1 MQNANTTGANPID
14 PSQRADVAVSADGD
28 GVSADR
34 HTVARLPVRFGVLQG
49 QAWIADDFDAPLP
62 DELLDAFEGR

>member
-1 MQNANTTGANPID
+1 MQNANIPDVSAID
-14 PSQRADVAVSADGD
+14 PSQRADATIRGD

-34 HTVARLPVRFGVLQG
+34 LAPAKPPIRFGVLQG

-62 DELLDAFEGR
+62 DYLLDAFEGR